1 MALEDRIRSS
11 VDQAVQSLVTDFL
24 SIHTDEANRRLDE
37 ATELVRAA
45 EAQTR
50 TELEQQL
57 AQTHANTRAA
67 IDEAVRVAVDAE
79 RARLVAEAEQQ
90 VLALTAERDTAV
102 AEAET
107 RATAAAVASI
117 DAARAGERETE
128 IAGLVRLVESIRG
141 LDGAT
146 SLSEVLD
153 ALALAAG
160 RETAR
165 AAVVVVK
172 GDHIVGWRL
181 SGFGARDAQPKSI
194 DLPLAESGVIGVAA
208 SSSRAATT
216 RNGAADGPGF
226 EDLPADRMGLAM
238 PVLVGG
244 RVVAI
249 VYADGISGEAH
260 DQVVPSPWPEAI
272 EVLARHAG
280 RCLEAL
286 TAQKVSAPAA
296 ARKVSGVHPVEGT
309 IGAAG

>member
-1 MALEDRIRSS
+1 MAGL
-11 VDQAVQSLVTDFL
+11 
-24 SIHTDEANRRLDE
+24 
-37 ATELVRAA
+37 
-45 EAQTR
+45 
-50 TELEQQL
+50 
-57 AQTHANTRAA
+57 
-67 IDEAVRVAVDAE
+67 
-79 RARLVAEAEQQ
+79 ARL
-90 VLALTAERDTAV
+90 
-102 AEAET
+102 
-107 RATAAAVASI
+107 I
-117 DAARAGERETE
+117 
-128 IAGLVRLVESIRG
+128 ESIRG

-181 SGFGARDAQPKSI
+181 SGFGPRDAQPKSI
-194 DLPLAESGVIGVAA
+194 DLPIAESGVIGLAA
-208 SSSRAATT
+208 TSSRAVTT

-226 EDLPADRMGLAM
+226 EVLPPDRMGMAM

-249 VYADGISGEAH
+249 VYADGATGEAP
-260 DQVVPSPWPEAI
+260 DRAMPSPWPEAI

-286 TAQKVSAPAA
+286 TAQKVAAPVP
-296 ARKVSGVHPVEGT
+296 ARKVSGVHPVEGAL
-309 IGAAG
+309 GAAG

>member
-11 VDQAVQSLVTDFL
+11 VDQAVQSLVTDVL

-57 AQTHANTRAA
+57 AQAHANNQAA

-90 VLALTAERDTAV
+90 VLALTEERDSAV

-117 DAARAGERETE
+117 DAARAGEREAE
-128 IAGLVRLVESIRG
+128 VAGLVRLVESIRG

-216 RNGAADGPGF
+216 RNDAADGPCF
-226 EDLPADRMGLAM
+226 EEL

-244 RVVAI
+244 RAVAI

-296 ARKVSGVHPVEGT
+296 ARKVSGVHPVEGA

>member
-11 VDQAVQSLVTDFL
+11 VDQAVQGLVSELLTL
-24 SIHTDEANRRLDE
+24 HTDEANRRLDE
-37 ATELVRAA
+37 ATELVRVA

-57 AQTHANTRAA
+57 AEAHASRQSA
-67 IDEAVRVAVDAE
+67 IDEAVREAVGAE
-79 RARLVAEAEQQ
+79 RARLLADADQQ
-90 VLALTAERDTAV
+90 LQALTAERERAV
-102 AEAET
+102 ADAES
-107 RATAAAVASI
+107 RALAAAAASME
-117 DAARAGERETE
+117 AARAGEREAE
-128 IAGLVRLVESIRG
+128 VSGLVRLVESVRG

-160 RETAR
+160 RETSR

-172 GDHIVGWRL
+172 ADHIVGWKV
-181 SGFGARDAQPKSI
+181 SGFGARDRQPKSI
-194 DLPLAESGVIGVAA
+194 DLPFAEAGVIGLAA
-208 SSSRAATT
+208 TSSRAATA
-216 RNGAADGPGF
+216 RGGGAEGPGF
-226 EDLPADRMGLAM
+226 EPLPADRVGIAM

-244 RVVAI
+244 RVVAV
-249 VYADGISGEAH
+249 VYADGVAEAH
-260 DQVVPSPWPEAI
+260 DQAQPGSPWPEAI

-286 TAQKVSAPAA
+286 TAQKVATPVP
-296 ARKVSGVHPVEGT
+296 ARKASGVHPVDGA

>member
-57 AQTHANTRAA
+57 AQAHANTQAA

-79 RARLVAEAEQQ
+79 RAWLVAEAEQQ

-107 RATAAAVASI
+107 RATAAALASI
-117 DAARAGERETE
+117 DAARAGEREAE

-160 RETAR
+160 RETTR
-165 AAVVVVK
+165 P
-172 GDHIVGWRL
+172 RL
-181 SGFGARDAQPKSI
+181 R
-194 DLPLAESGVIGVAA
+194 
-208 SSSRAATT
+208 
-216 RNGAADGPGF
+216 
-226 EDLPADRMGLAM
+226 
-238 PVLVGG
+238 
-244 RVVAI
+244 
-249 VYADGISGEAH
+249 
-260 DQVVPSPWPEAI
+260 
-272 EVLARHAG
+272 
-280 RCLEAL
+280 
-286 TAQKVSAPAA
+286 
-296 ARKVSGVHPVEGT
+296 
-309 IGAAG
+309 